1 MGSYHGI
8 SVTVVV
14 PNDYSFLEFIY
25 KMIIQYLYS
34 VRENSA
40 DESNGSKVESNQQVS
55 TLESNKSNLNQT
67 GRLGQIER
75 R

>member
-34 VRENSA
+34 VQVRENSA

-67 GRLGQIER
+67 SQT
-75 R
+75 